1 MRWYFHAQDARPLP
15 RPRIGNVTDTPTH
28 PSRLAP
34 RPTAIVVLAALWP
47 AACPQNK
54 PPQVTQAAPE
64 PMPAPVKAAPVEID
78 SPLGSYLA
86 GQLARR
92 DNDMDAAAK
101 YFSRTLAEDP
111 DNLDLLRQAFLAVN
125 AEGREAEA
133 MAIARHMV
141 DVRPKDS
148 IGGVALM
155 VDAIKRGETA
165 EARSRLAALPK
176 DGYNT
181 LLVPLLRAW
190 LEVADGDTL
199 GAIAILDEL
208 AESEGF
214 AVFRQ
219 YHSALMH
226 DIAGNADEADAAY
239 GFIVM
244 SESGGSY
251 RSVSGYGSYLERG
264 GRTDEARE
272 LYESYIETNPDV
284 IWFEPS
290 IARLET
296 GVRPARTVR
305 NARDG
310 AAEVLFGI
318 ASALYQE
325 NALDAAM
332 LYARLAGYLRPR
344 FDAVNLLIGD
354 IFEVQGRPEESIA
367 AYRAVPPSS
376 SLSWSVQLRIA
387 TNLAALE
394 RIDEA
399 ITHLRKMADERPDR
413 YDALIALGNL
423 MRSEE
428 RWTDAVAAYDEGL
441 ARIGERE
448 PRHWRPLYARGIA
461 LERSRQWPRAEQDF
475 LDALDLAPDQPS
487 VLNYLGYSWVDQ
499 GINLDKAL
507 DYIERAVEL
516 RPEDGYI
523 IDSLGW
529 GFYRI
534 GKFEDATL
542 QLERAVERRP
552 DDPTINDHLG
562 DAYWRV
568 GRYVEARY
576 QWHRALALEPTEE
589 GAVANIEAKLRD
601 GLSPV
606 AVADGEG

>member
-1 MRWYFHAQDARPLP
+1 M
-15 RPRIGNVTDTPTH
+15 TDTPTH
-28 PSRLAP
+28 PGHPGRLAP
-34 RPTAIVVLAALWP
+34 RPTAIVALAALLL
-47 AACPQNK
+47 AACPQNE
-54 PPQVTQAAPE
+54 PLQVAQATPE
-64 PMPAPVKAAPVEID
+64 PMPVPVPVKAEPVEIK
-78 SPLGSYLA
+78 SPLGSFLA
-86 GQLARR
+86 GRLARR

-101 YFSRTLAEDP
+101 YFSQALAEDAE
-111 DNLDLLRQAFLAVN
+111 NLDLLRQAFLAVN

-133 MAIARHMV
+133 MAIARRMV

-148 IGGVALM
+148 IGSVALM
-155 VDAIKRGETA
+155 VDAIKRGDSA
-165 EARSRLAALPK
+165 AARSRLESLPK

-190 LEVADGDTL
+190 LQVADGDTV

-219 YHSALMH
+219 YHSALVH

-239 GFIVM
+239 GFIVN

-251 RSVSGYGSYLERG
+251 RSVAGYGSYLERA
-264 GRTDEARE
+264 GRIDEARE
-272 LYESYIETNPDV
+272 LYESYFETNPSV

-290 IARLET
+290 LARLEA
-296 GVRPARTVR
+296 GVRPPRTVR

-310 AAEVLFGI
+310 AAEVMFGI

-325 NALDAAM
+325 NALDAAI
-332 LYARLAGYLRPR
+332 LYARLAGYLRPG

-354 IFEVQGRPEESIA
+354 IFEVRGRPKESIA
-367 AYRAVPPSS
+367 AYRAVSRNSP
-376 SLSWSVQLRIA
+376 LNWSVRLRIA
-387 TNLAALE
+387 TNLDALD
-394 RIDEA
+394 RTDEA
-399 ITHLRKMADERPDR
+399 VADLRAMADERPDR
-413 YDALIALGNL
+413 SDALLALGNL
-423 MRSEE
+423 LRSKE

-441 ARIGERE
+441 ARIGDRE

-461 LERSRQWPRAEQDF
+461 LERSRQWPRAEKDF
-475 LDALDLAPDQPS
+475 LDALDLAPDQPL

-499 GINLDKAL
+499 GINLEKAL
-507 DYIERAVEL
+507 GFIERAVEL

-529 GFYRI
+529 ALYRMD
-534 GKFEDATL
+534 KFEDATR

-552 DDPTINDHLG
+552 EDPTINDHLG

-568 GRYVEARY
+568 GRYIEAHY
-576 QWHRALALEPTEE
+576 QWRRALVLEPTED

-601 GLSPV
+601 GLSPI

>member
-1 MRWYFHAQDARPLP
+1 M
-15 RPRIGNVTDTPTH
+15 TDTPTH
-28 PSRLAP
+28 PGCLAP
-34 RPTAIVVLAALWP
+34 RPTAIVALAALLL

-54 PPQVTQAAPE
+54 PPQVAQATPE
-64 PMPAPVKAAPVEID
+64 PMPAPVKAEPVEID

-86 GQLARR
+86 GKLARR

-101 YFSRTLAEDP
+101 YFSQALAEDP

-125 AEGREAEA
+125 AEGREVEA
-133 MAIARHMV
+133 MAIARRMV

-155 VDAIKRGETA
+155 VDAIKRGDTVA
-165 EARSRLAALPK
+165 ARGRLEALPK

-181 LLVPLLRAW
+181 LLVPLLQAW
-190 LEVADGDTL
+190 LQVADGDTM
-199 GAIAILDEL
+199 GAIAILDKL

-219 YHSALMH
+219 YHSALVH
-226 DIAGNADEADAAY
+226 DIASNADEADAAY

-244 SESGGSY
+244 SESGGSF
-251 RSVSGYGSYLERG
+251 RSVSGYGSYLERA
-264 GRTDEARE
+264 GRIDEARE
-272 LYESYIETNPDV
+272 LYGTYIETNPSV

-290 IARLET
+290 IMRLET
-296 GVRPARTVR
+296 GVRPPRTVR
-305 NARDG
+305 NERDG

-332 LYARLAGYLRPR
+332 LYARLAGYLRPG

-367 AYRAVPPSS
+367 AYRAVSQNSP
-376 SLSWSVQLRIA
+376 LSWSVRLRIA
-387 TNLAALE
+387 NNLDALD
-394 RIDEA
+394 RTDEA
-399 ITHLRKMADERPDR
+399 IAHLREMADERPDR
-413 YDALIALGNL
+413 SDALLALGNL
-423 MRSEE
+423 LRSKE
-428 RWTDAVAAYDEGL
+428 RWADAVAAYDEGL
-441 ARIGERE
+441 ARIGDRE
-448 PRHWRPLYARGIA
+448 PRHWRSLYARGIA
-461 LERSRQWPRAEQDF
+461 LERSRQWPRAEKDF

-499 GINLDKAL
+499 GINLAKAL
-507 DYIERAVEL
+507 DFIERAVEL

-529 GFYRI
+529 ALYRMD
-534 GKFEDATL
+534 KFEDATR

-576 QWHRALALEPTEE
+576 QWRRALVLEPTEE

-601 GLSPV
+601 GLSPL

>member
-1 MRWYFHAQDARPLP
+1 M
-15 RPRIGNVTDTPTH
+15 IDTPTH
-28 PSRLAP
+28 SGRLAP
-34 RPTAIVVLAALWP
+34 RQTAIVALAALLL

-54 PPQVTQAAPE
+54 PPQVAQATPE
-64 PMPAPVKAAPVEID
+64 PMPAPVKAEAVEIE

-111 DNLDLLRQAFLAVN
+111 DNLELLRQAFLAVN

-133 MAIARHMV
+133 VAIARRMV

-165 EARSRLAALPK
+165 AARSRLEALPK

-181 LLVPLLRAW
+181 LLVPLLQAW
-190 LEVADGDTL
+190 LQVADGDTL
-199 GAIAILDEL
+199 GAMEILDKL

-219 YHSALMH
+219 YHSALVQ
-226 DIAGNADEADAAY
+226 DIAGNAGEADAAY

-251 RSVSGYGSYLERG
+251 RSVAGYGSFLERA
-264 GRTDEARE
+264 GRIDEARE
-272 LYESYIETNPDV
+272 LYESYIETNPSV

-296 GVRPARTVR
+296 GVRPPPTVR

-332 LYARLAGYLRPR
+332 LYARLAGYLRPG

-354 IFEVQGRPEESIA
+354 IFEVHGRPEESIA
-367 AYRAVPPSS
+367 AYRAVPLNSP
-376 SLSWSVQLRIA
+376 LNWSVRLRIA
-387 TNLAALE
+387 NNLDALD
-394 RIDEA
+394 RTDEA
-399 ITHLRKMADERPDR
+399 VAHLRAMADERPDR
-413 YDALIALGNL
+413 SDALLALGNL
-423 MRSEE
+423 LRAKE
-428 RWTDAVAAYDEGL
+428 RWSDAVAAYDEGL
-441 ARIGERE
+441 ARIGDRE
-448 PRHWRPLYARGIA
+448 PRHWRSLYARGIA
-461 LERSRQWPRAEQDF
+461 LERSRQWPRAEKDF
-475 LDALDLAPDQPS
+475 LEALDLAPDQPS

-507 DYIERAVEL
+507 GFIERAVEL

-529 GFYRI
+529 ALYRL
-534 GKFEDATL
+534 GNFEDATR

-576 QWHRALALEPTEE
+576 QWRRALVLEPTEE

-601 GLSPV
+601 GLSPL

>member
-1 MRWYFHAQDARPLP
+1 VIEIPNRPG
-15 RPRIGNVTDTPTH
+15 RM
-28 PSRLAP
+28 AP
-34 RPTAIVVLAALWP
+34 RPTVIVALAALLL

-54 PPQVTQAAPE
+54 PPEVAQATPE
-64 PMPAPVKAAPVEID
+64 AMPAPVKAEAVEIE

-101 YFSRTLAEDP
+101 YFLRTLAEDP
-111 DNLDLLRQAFLAVN
+111 DNPDLLHQAFIAVN
-125 AEGREAEA
+125 AKGHEAEA
-133 MAIARHMV
+133 MAIARRMI

-155 VDAIKRGETA
+155 VDAFKRGDTTA
-165 EARSRLAALPK
+165 ARSRLEALPK

-181 LLVPLLRAW
+181 LLAPLLQAW
-190 LEVADGDTL
+190 LRVADGDTP
-199 GAIAILDEL
+199 GAIETLDKL
-208 AESEGF
+208 SESEGF
-214 AVFRQ
+214 TVFRQ
-219 YHSALMH
+219 YHSALVH

-239 GFIVM
+239 GFLVM
-244 SESGGSY
+244 SETGGSY
-251 RSVSGYGSYLERG
+251 RSVAGYGSYLERA
-264 GRTDEARE
+264 GRIDEARE
-272 LYESYIETNPDV
+272 LYASYIETNPSV
-284 IWFEPS
+284 IWFESS

-296 GVRPARTVR
+296 GVLPPRTVR

-310 AAEVLFGI
+310 AAEVLFGV

-325 NALDAAM
+325 NALGAAM
-332 LYARLAGYLRPR
+332 LYARLAGYLRPG

-354 IFEVQGRPEESIA
+354 IFEVQGRPEESIV
-367 AYRAVPPSS
+367 AYRAVPLSS
-376 SLSWSVQLRIA
+376 PLSWSVRLRLA
-387 TNLAALE
+387 TNLDELE
-394 RIDEA
+394 RTDEA
-399 ITHLRKMADERPDR
+399 IAHLREMADERADR
-413 YDALIALGNL
+413 ADALLTLGNL
-423 MRSEE
+423 LRAKE
-428 RWTDAVAAYDEGL
+428 RWADAVAAYDEGL
-441 ARIGERE
+441 ARIGHRE

-475 LDALDLAPDQPS
+475 LEALDLAPDQPS

-507 DYIERAVEL
+507 DLIERAVEL

-529 GFYRI
+529 ALYRM
-534 GKFEDATL
+534 GKFDDAAL

-576 QWHRALALEPTEE
+576 QWRRALALQPTEE
-589 GAVANIEAKLRD
+589 GAVATIEAKLRD

>member
-1 MRWYFHAQDARPLP
+1 M
-15 RPRIGNVTDTPTH
+15 TDTPTH
-28 PSRLAP
+28 PGCLAP
-34 RPTAIVVLAALWP
+34 RPTAIVALAALLL

-54 PPQVTQAAPE
+54 PPQVAQATPE
-64 PMPAPVKAAPVEID
+64 PMPAPVKAEPVEID

-86 GQLARR
+86 GKLARR

-101 YFSRTLAEDP
+101 YFSQALAEYP

-125 AEGREAEA
+125 AEGREVEA
-133 MAIARHMV
+133 MAIARRMV

-155 VDAIKRGETA
+155 VDAIKRGDTVA
-165 EARSRLAALPK
+165 ARGRLEALPK

-181 LLVPLLRAW
+181 LLVPLLQAW
-190 LEVADGDTL
+190 LQVADGDTM
-199 GAIAILDEL
+199 GAIAILDKL

-219 YHSALMH
+219 YHSALVH

-244 SESGGSY
+244 SESGGSF
-251 RSVSGYGSYLERG
+251 RSVSGYGSYLERA
-264 GRTDEARE
+264 GRIDEARE
-272 LYESYIETNPDV
+272 LYGTYIETNPSV

-290 IARLET
+290 TMRLET
-296 GVRPARTVR
+296 GVRPPRTVR
-305 NARDG
+305 NERDG

-332 LYARLAGYLRPR
+332 LYARLAGYLRPG

-367 AYRAVPPSS
+367 AYRAVSQNSP
-376 SLSWSVQLRIA
+376 LSWSVRLRIA
-387 TNLAALE
+387 NNLDALD
-394 RIDEA
+394 RTDEA
-399 ITHLRKMADERPDR
+399 IAHLRGMADERPDR
-413 YDALIALGNL
+413 SDALLALGNL
-423 MRSEE
+423 LRSKE
-428 RWTDAVAAYDEGL
+428 RWADAVAAYDEGL
-441 ARIGERE
+441 ARIGDRE
-448 PRHWRPLYARGIA
+448 PRHWRSLYARGIA
-461 LERSRQWPRAEQDF
+461 LERSRQWPRAEKDF

-499 GINLDKAL
+499 GINLAKAL
-507 DYIERAVEL
+507 DFIERAVEL

-529 GFYRI
+529 ALYRMD
-534 GKFEDATL
+534 KFEDATR

-576 QWHRALALEPTEE
+576 QWRRALVLEPTEE

-601 GLSPV
+601 GLSPL

>member
-1 MRWYFHAQDARPLP
+1 MHPGRP
-15 RPRIGNVTDTPTH
+15 
-28 PSRLAP
+28 AP
-34 RPTAIVVLAALWP
+34 RPTAIVALAALWL

-54 PPQVTQAAPE
+54 PPQVAQAAPE
-64 PMPAPVKAAPVEID
+64 PMPALVKAEPVEID
-78 SPLGSYLA
+78 SPLGSFLA

-92 DNDMDAAAK
+92 DNDMDAAAR
-101 YFSRTLAEDP
+101 YFSRALAEDP
-111 DNLDLLRQAFLAVN
+111 DNLDLLRQAFLAIN

-133 MAIARHMV
+133 MAIARRMV

-155 VDAIKRGETA
+155 VDAIKRGDTA
-165 EARSRLAALPK
+165 AARSRLEALPK

-181 LLVPLLRAW
+181 LLVPLLQAW
-190 LEVADGDTL
+190 LEVADGDTP
-199 GAIAILDEL
+199 GAIAILDKL

-219 YHSALMH
+219 YHSALVH
-226 DIAGNADEADAAY
+226 DIAGDADEADAAY
-239 GFIVM
+239 GFIVA

-251 RSVSGYGSYLERG
+251 RSVAGYGSYLERA
-264 GRTDEARE
+264 GRIDEARE
-272 LYESYIETNPDV
+272 LYGTYLETNPSV
-284 IWFEPS
+284 IWFEAS

-296 GVRPARTVR
+296 GVRPPRTVR

-332 LYARLAGYLRPR
+332 LYARFASYLRPG

-354 IFEVQGRPEESIA
+354 IFEVQGRPEESIT
-367 AYRAVPPSS
+367 AYRAVRPDSP
-376 SLSWSVQLRIA
+376 LSWSVRLRIA
-387 TNLAALE
+387 TNLDALD
-394 RIDEA
+394 RTDEA
-399 ITHLRKMADERPDR
+399 VAHLREMADERPDR
-413 YDALIALGNL
+413 YDALLALGNL
-423 MRSEE
+423 LRSKE

-441 ARIGERE
+441 ARIGDRE
-448 PRHWRPLYARGIA
+448 PRHWRSLYARGIA
-461 LERSRQWPRAEQDF
+461 LERSRQWPRAEKDF

-499 GINLDKAL
+499 GINLDEAL
-507 DYIERAVEL
+507 DFIERAVEL

-529 GFYRI
+529 ALYRL
-534 GKFEDATL
+534 GEFEGATR

-576 QWHRALALEPTEE
+576 QWRRALVLKPTEE
-589 GAVANIEAKLRD
+589 GAVAIIEAKLRD
-601 GLSPV
+601 GLSPL

>member
-1 MRWYFHAQDARPLP
+1 M
-15 RPRIGNVTDTPTH
+15 TDTPTH
-28 PSRLAP
+28 PGCLAP
-34 RPTAIVVLAALWP
+34 RPTAIVALAALLL

-54 PPQVTQAAPE
+54 PPQVAQATPE
-64 PMPAPVKAAPVEID
+64 PMPAPVKAEPVEID

-86 GQLARR
+86 GKLARR

-101 YFSRTLAEDP
+101 YFSQALAEYP

-125 AEGREAEA
+125 AEGREVEA
-133 MAIARHMV
+133 MAIARRMV

-155 VDAIKRGETA
+155 VDAIKRGDTVA
-165 EARSRLAALPK
+165 ARGRLEALPK

-181 LLVPLLRAW
+181 LLVPLLQAW
-190 LEVADGDTL
+190 LQVADGDTM
-199 GAIAILDEL
+199 GAIAILDKL

-219 YHSALMH
+219 YHSALVH

-244 SESGGSY
+244 SESGGSF
-251 RSVSGYGSYLERG
+251 RSVSGYGSYLERA
-264 GRTDEARE
+264 GRIDEARE
-272 LYESYIETNPDV
+272 LYGTYIETNPSV

-290 IARLET
+290 IMRLET
-296 GVRPARTVR
+296 GVRPPRTVR
-305 NARDG
+305 NERYG

-332 LYARLAGYLRPR
+332 LYARLAGYLRPG

-367 AYRAVPPSS
+367 AYRAVSQNSP
-376 SLSWSVQLRIA
+376 LSWSVRLRIA
-387 TNLAALE
+387 NNLDALD
-394 RIDEA
+394 RTDEA
-399 ITHLRKMADERPDR
+399 IAHLRGMADERPDR
-413 YDALIALGNL
+413 SDALLALGNL
-423 MRSEE
+423 LRSKE
-428 RWTDAVAAYDEGL
+428 RWADAVAAYDEGL
-441 ARIGERE
+441 ARIGDRE
-448 PRHWRPLYARGIA
+448 PRHWRSLYARGIA
-461 LERSRQWPRAEQDF
+461 LERSRQWPRAEKDF

-499 GINLDKAL
+499 GINLAKAL
-507 DYIERAVEL
+507 DFIERAVEL

-529 GFYRI
+529 ALYRMD
-534 GKFEDATL
+534 KFEDATR

-576 QWHRALALEPTEE
+576 QWRRALVLEPTEE

-601 GLSPV
+601 GLSPL

>member
-1 MRWYFHAQDARPLP
+1 M
-15 RPRIGNVTDTPTH
+15 TDTPTH
-28 PSRLAP
+28 PGRPAP
-34 RPTAIVVLAALWP
+34 RPTAIVALAALLL
-47 AACPQNK
+47 AACPQNE
-54 PPQVTQAAPE
+54 PLQVAQATPE
-64 PMPAPVKAAPVEID
+64 PMPMPAPVKAEPVEIE

-92 DNDMDAAAK
+92 DNDMVAAAR

-133 MAIARHMV
+133 MAIARRMI

-148 IGGVALM
+148 IGGGVLM
-155 VDAIKRGETA
+155 VDAFKRGDTTA
-165 EARSRLAALPK
+165 ARSRLETLPK

-181 LLVPLLRAW
+181 LLVPLLQAW
-190 LEVADGDTL
+190 LQVADGDTL
-199 GAIAILDEL
+199 GAIAILDKL
-208 AESEGF
+208 AEREGF

-219 YHSALMH
+219 YHSALVH

-239 GFIVM
+239 GFIVT
-244 SESGGSY
+244 SDSGGSY
-251 RSVSGYGSYLERG
+251 RSVAGYGSYLERG

-272 LYESYIETNPDV
+272 LYESYRETNPGV

-296 GVRPARTVR
+296 GVRPPRTVR

-325 NALDAAM
+325 NALDAAL
-332 LYARLAGYLRPR
+332 LYGRLAGYLRPG

-354 IFEVQGRPEESIA
+354 IFEVRGRPKESIA
-367 AYRAVPPSS
+367 AYRAVAPNSP
-376 SLSWSVQLRIA
+376 LSWSVRLRIA
-387 TNLAALE
+387 TNLDELD
-394 RIDEA
+394 RTDEA
-399 ITHLRKMADERPDR
+399 IAHLREMADERPDR
-413 YDALIALGNL
+413 SDALLALGNL
-423 MRSEE
+423 LRSKE
-428 RWTDAVAAYDEGL
+428 RWADAVAAYDEGL
-441 ARIGERE
+441 ARIGDRE

-461 LERSRQWPRAEQDF
+461 LERSRQWPRAEKDF
-475 LDALDLAPDQPS
+475 LDALDLNPDQPS

-529 GFYRI
+529 ALYRM
-534 GKFEDATL
+534 GEFEDATR

-576 QWHRALALEPTEE
+576 QWRRALVLKPTEE
-589 GAVANIEAKLRD
+589 GAVAKIEAKLRD
-601 GLSPV
+601 GLSPI

>member
-1 MRWYFHAQDARPLP
+1 M
-15 RPRIGNVTDTPTH
+15 TDTPTH
-28 PSRLAP
+28 PGCLAP
-34 RPTAIVVLAALWP
+34 RPTAIVALAALLL

-54 PPQVTQAAPE
+54 PPQVAQATPE
-64 PMPAPVKAAPVEID
+64 PMPAPVKAEPVEID

-86 GQLARR
+86 GKLARR

-101 YFSRTLAEDP
+101 YFSQALAEDP
-111 DNLDLLRQAFLAVN
+111 DNFDLLRQAFLAVN
-125 AEGREAEA
+125 AEGREVEA
-133 MAIARHMV
+133 MAIARRMV

-155 VDAIKRGETA
+155 VDAIKRGDTVA
-165 EARSRLAALPK
+165 ARGRLEALPK

-181 LLVPLLRAW
+181 LLVPLLQAW
-190 LEVADGDTL
+190 LQVADGDTM
-199 GAIAILDEL
+199 GAIAILDKL

-219 YHSALMH
+219 YHSALVH

-244 SESGGSY
+244 SESGGSF
-251 RSVSGYGSYLERG
+251 RSVSGYGSYLERA
-264 GRTDEARE
+264 GRIDEARE
-272 LYESYIETNPDV
+272 LYGTYIETNPSV

-290 IARLET
+290 IMRLET
-296 GVRPARTVR
+296 GVRPPRTVR
-305 NARDG
+305 NERDG

-332 LYARLAGYLRPR
+332 LYARLAGYLRPG

-367 AYRAVPPSS
+367 AYRAVSQNSP
-376 SLSWSVQLRIA
+376 LSWSVRLRIA
-387 TNLAALE
+387 NSLDALD
-394 RIDEA
+394 RTDEA
-399 ITHLRKMADERPDR
+399 IAHLRGMADERPDR
-413 YDALIALGNL
+413 SDALLALGNL
-423 MRSEE
+423 LRSKE
-428 RWTDAVAAYDEGL
+428 RWADAVAAYDEGL
-441 ARIGERE
+441 ARIGDRE
-448 PRHWRPLYARGIA
+448 PRHWRSLYARGIA
-461 LERSRQWPRAEQDF
+461 LERSRQWPRAEKDF

-499 GINLDKAL
+499 GINLAKAL
-507 DYIERAVEL
+507 DFIERAVEL

-529 GFYRI
+529 ALYRMD
-534 GKFEDATL
+534 KFEDATR

-576 QWHRALALEPTEE
+576 QWRRALVLEPTEE

-601 GLSPV
+601 GLSPL

>member
-1 MRWYFHAQDARPLP
+1 M
-15 RPRIGNVTDTPTH
+15 TDTPTH
-28 PSRLAP
+28 PGCLAP
-34 RPTAIVVLAALWP
+34 RPTAIVALAALLL

-54 PPQVTQAAPE
+54 PPQVAQATPE
-64 PMPAPVKAAPVEID
+64 PMPAPVKAEPVEID

-86 GQLARR
+86 GKLARR

-101 YFSRTLAEDP
+101 YFSQALAEYP

-125 AEGREAEA
+125 AEGREVEA
-133 MAIARHMV
+133 MAIARRMV

-155 VDAIKRGETA
+155 VDAIKRGDTVA
-165 EARSRLAALPK
+165 ARGRLEALPK

-181 LLVPLLRAW
+181 LLVPLLQAW
-190 LEVADGDTL
+190 LQVADGDTM
-199 GAIAILDEL
+199 GAIAILDKL

-219 YHSALMH
+219 YHSALVH

-244 SESGGSY
+244 SESGGSF
-251 RSVSGYGSYLERG
+251 RSVSGYGSYLERA
-264 GRTDEARE
+264 GRIDEARE
-272 LYESYIETNPDV
+272 LYGTYIETNPSV

-290 IARLET
+290 IMRLET
-296 GVRPARTVR
+296 GVRPPRTVR
-305 NARDG
+305 NERDG

-332 LYARLAGYLRPR
+332 LYARLAGYLRPG

-367 AYRAVPPSS
+367 AYRAVSQNSP
-376 SLSWSVQLRIA
+376 LSWSVRLRIA
-387 TNLAALE
+387 NNLDALD
-394 RIDEA
+394 RTDEA
-399 ITHLRKMADERPDR
+399 IAHLRGMADERPDR
-413 YDALIALGNL
+413 SDALLALGNL
-423 MRSEE
+423 LRSKE
-428 RWTDAVAAYDEGL
+428 RWADAVAAYDEGL
-441 ARIGERE
+441 ARIGDRE
-448 PRHWRPLYARGIA
+448 PRHWRSLYARGIA
-461 LERSRQWPRAEQDF
+461 LERSRQWPRAEKDF

-487 VLNYLGYSWVDQ
+487 VLNYLGYSWVNQ
-499 GINLDKAL
+499 GINLAKAL
-507 DYIERAVEL
+507 DFIERAVEL

-529 GFYRI
+529 ALYRMD
-534 GKFEDATL
+534 KFEDATR

-576 QWHRALALEPTEE
+576 QWRRALVLEPTEE

-601 GLSPV
+601 GLSPL

>member
-1 MRWYFHAQDARPLP
+1 M
-15 RPRIGNVTDTPTH
+15 TDTPTH
-28 PSRLAP
+28 PGCLAP
-34 RPTAIVVLAALWP
+34 RPTAIVALAALLL

-54 PPQVTQAAPE
+54 PPQVAQATPE
-64 PMPAPVKAAPVEID
+64 PMPAPVKAEPVEID

-86 GQLARR
+86 GKLARR

-101 YFSRTLAEDP
+101 YFSQALAEDP

-125 AEGREAEA
+125 AEGREVEA
-133 MAIARHMV
+133 MAIARRMV

-155 VDAIKRGETA
+155 VDAIKRGDTVA
-165 EARSRLAALPK
+165 ARGRLEALPK

-181 LLVPLLRAW
+181 LLVPLLQAW
-190 LEVADGDTL
+190 LQVADGDTM
-199 GAIAILDEL
+199 GAIAILDKL

-219 YHSALMH
+219 YHSALVH

-244 SESGGSY
+244 SESGGSF
-251 RSVSGYGSYLERG
+251 RSVSGYGSYLERA
-264 GRTDEARE
+264 GRIDEARE
-272 LYESYIETNPDV
+272 LYGTYIETNPSV

-290 IARLET
+290 IMRLET
-296 GVRPARTVR
+296 GVRPPRTVR
-305 NARDG
+305 NERDG

-332 LYARLAGYLRPR
+332 LYARLAGYLRPG

-367 AYRAVPPSS
+367 AYRAVSQNSP
-376 SLSWSVQLRIA
+376 LSWSVRLRIA
-387 TNLAALE
+387 NNLDALD
-394 RIDEA
+394 RTDEA
-399 ITHLRKMADERPDR
+399 IAHLRGMADERPDR
-413 YDALIALGNL
+413 SDALLALGNL
-423 MRSEE
+423 LRSKE
-428 RWTDAVAAYDEGL
+428 RWADAVAAYDEGL
-441 ARIGERE
+441 ARIGDRE
-448 PRHWRPLYARGIA
+448 PRHWRSLYARGIA
-461 LERSRQWPRAEQDF
+461 LERSRQWLRAEKDF

-499 GINLDKAL
+499 GINLAKAL
-507 DYIERAVEL
+507 DFIERAVEL

-529 GFYRI
+529 ALYRMD
-534 GKFEDATL
+534 KFEDATR

-576 QWHRALALEPTEE
+576 QWRRALVLEPTEE

-601 GLSPV
+601 GLSPL